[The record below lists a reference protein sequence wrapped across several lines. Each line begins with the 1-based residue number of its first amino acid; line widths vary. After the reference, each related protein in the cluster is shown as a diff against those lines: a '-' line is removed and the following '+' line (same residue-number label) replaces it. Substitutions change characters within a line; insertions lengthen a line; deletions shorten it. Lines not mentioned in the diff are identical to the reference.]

1 METITQK
8 QKEVLNGIIQFYK
21 ERGFSP
27 TVRELCEITGLKSTS
42 SVSAHLNVLEQKGY
56 ITKDSTKPRTITVLK
71 EAVM

>member
-8 QKEVLNGIIQFYK
+8 QQEVLNGIIQFYK

-42 SVSAHLNVLEQKGY
+42 SVSAYLNALEKKGY
-56 ITKDSTKPRTITVLK
+56 IKKDSTKPRTIIVLK

>member
-42 SVSAHLNVLEQKGY
+42 SVSAYLNALEQKG
-56 ITKDSTKPRTITVLK
+56 
-71 EAVM
+71 